1 MALLLVIVFAASLT
15 APYLGPAKAA
25 RAQQVTYPG
34 AFAPSLPGF
43 RYVGNMNENAI
54 VMGIIY
60 VPLRNVQLI
69 YYYAQAVSTPG
80 SPLYHKFLTPQQ
92 VQELFY
98 PTQQFKEVESYL
110 TSHGL
115 RVLYTAAD
123 SIIVF
128 GGTAKDVESALGVK
142 IGMFSNGSLS
152 YYAITSY
159 SGNALGL
166 VPYVSNVTAV
176 IFRSPP
182 LIHIVKPNLK
192 GQQFVTSFTAYPL
205 PDVVKA
211 YNVTPLYSMGYY
223 GQNVSVGILDFYGDP
238 IITQALAYFDQV
250 YGLPP
255 ANLTVVPIGPYDP
268 NLGLVTGWNY
278 EIELDVES
286 VDSAAPRA
294 HIVLYAAN
302 GALPL
307 VVPIA
312 TIDQLDQVSIVS
324 QSFGIYESWLTN
336 LGYSFYLYNVYLS
349 DLYYALGTA
358 EGITFLAAS
367 GDGGG
372 MGYSAGPVGG
382 VSYPSSSPWVLSV
395 GGTTTYLTFYPNGT
409 PSSSYSTA
417 WSAAGFVPFFF
428 NFGGSTG
435 GYSYF
440 EPMPWWQ
447 EGVAP
452 APPQGFP
459 YGRASPDVSANAN
472 VFPGIYQITYGNETI
487 IDGGTSEASPLTAG
501 LLALIESYLHQR
513 LGLLSPTLYALYKNP
528 STRDAFIPVTFG
540 YNIPWFSNSSY
551 NLVTGLGAI
560 NVGVLAHE
568 LSNQALVRSYMPSL
582 SVSVSVNG
590 VSMMSQAETYQPLE
604 LLPGESVTVEANI
617 TYSNGSEVTNG
628 DFKAELVTPEG
639 VMLTKQM
646 TYVQSLGLWQANI
659 TVPEN
664 CSGTTYVQVN
674 GTSAGRWGIGFTEAF
689 SGYFVTVFWSVSD
702 TPWDPSLGLPL
713 YFEVTELNGSPA
725 PSSIEYETVISYY
738 SFLNN
743 TYIAYE
749 SFQFSGPHNGTTLY
763 FNAPAGY
770 VAIEFTP
777 PAFGLVPVFFGDCL
791 QNFELFPEV
800 LSMPG
805 VVAPGQYIFVVG
817 LVYPPIE
824 TLFYQS
830 YSLGTSLF
838 YAIEVGSNVTAELV
852 SLSGKVVSSAQI
864 TFNPNVGLYTGLL
877 QVPENISPGYYWVV
891 LEANYSSY
899 TLASSNISPSYVE
912 GLGVGMV
919 YVGAPLNVNV
929 WVSPGSP
936 AQGQSITIY
945 ANITYSNGTP
955 VKYGQFS
962 AVLVPE
968 ADLGAFESLALSGV
982 NVPLYY
988 NSGLGLWVG
997 NATMPSPFSPGST
1010 AFSGLYAGEPWAVVV
1025 TGNAF
1030 NGVPAAG
1037 VAIAQVA
1044 ETKYVYYT
1052 GVLTPGSFYPYNG
1065 LFYNANITGF
1075 NGTIED
1081 SVFEGNVY
1089 IVDSNVTIADSQS
1102 YGTIY
1107 VVNSNVSLVNV
1118 RASSVVVVSGVANLY
1133 MSDVI
1138 SSASGHVNYVTPPQ
1152 ITALVS
1158 GVESSIMHN
1167 LSALWSEASQLS
1179 TKISDVSGWLL
1190 SNVSAV
1196 NRTVTGLGNSLS
1208 ALNSTV
1214 SGLSSTVSKL
1224 ASEASQL
1231 STKISD
1237 VSGWLLSN
1245 VSAVNRTV
1253 TGLGN
1258 SLSALNSTVSGLSS
1272 TVSNISSR
1280 VSSISTTATKAY
1292 SGASRSFSL
1301 GVGVAVIS
1309 VISLAIAAVALSRR
1323 R

>member
-1 MALLLVIVFAASLT
+1 
-15 APYLGPAKAA
+15 
-25 RAQQVTYPG
+25 
-34 AFAPSLPGF
+34 
-43 RYVGNMNENAI
+43 MNENAI
-54 VMGIIY
+54 VMGVIY
-60 VPLRNVQLI
+60 VPLRNIQLI

-80 SPLYHKFLTPQQ
+80 SPLYHKFLAPQQ

-98 PTQQFKEVESYL
+98 PTQQFKEAEYYL
-110 TSHGL
+110 ASHGL

-128 GGTAKDVESALGVK
+128 GGTVKDVESALGVK

-182 LIHIVKPNLK
+182 LIHIVKPDLR
-192 GQQFVTSFTAYPL
+192 GQQVVTSLTAYPL
-205 PDVVKA
+205 PDVVRA

-238 IITQALAYFDQV
+238 VITQALARFDQV

-278 EIELDVES
+278 EIDLDVES
-286 VDSAAPRA
+286 VHSAAPRA
-294 HIVLYAAN
+294 HIVLYVAN

-312 TIDQLDQVSIVS
+312 AIDQLDQVSIVS
-324 QSFGIYESWLTN
+324 QSFGIPESVFSYY
-336 LGYSFYLYNVYLS
+336 GSSFYLYNVYLT
-349 DLYYALGTA
+349 DVYYALGAA
-358 EGITFLAAS
+358 EGITFVAAS

-372 MGYSAGPVGG
+372 MGYSAGPLGDVN
-382 VSYPSSSPWVLSV
+382 YPASSPWVLAV
-395 GGTTTYLTFYPNGT
+395 GGTTTYLTFYPNET

-417 WSAAGFVPFFF
+417 WSAAGFVPYMQ

-447 EGVAP
+447 QGVAP
-452 APPQGFP
+452 TPPQGFP
-459 YGRASPDVSANAN
+459 YGRAVPDVSANAN
-472 VFPGIYQITYGNETI
+472 IFPGVYEVTYGNETI
-487 IDGGTSEASPLTAG
+487 IEGGTSEASPLTAG
-501 LLALIESYLHQR
+501 LLALIESYLNQR

-528 STRDAFIPVTFG
+528 SARGAFIPITFG
-540 YNIPWFSNSSY
+540 YNIPWLSNGGYS
-551 NLVTGLGAI
+551 LVTGLGAI

-568 LSNQALVRSYMPSL
+568 LSNPALVSSYMPSL
-582 SVSVSVNG
+582 SVSVTVNG
-590 VSMMSQAETYQPLE
+590 VSMMSQAEAYQPLE
-604 LLPGESVTVEANI
+604 LLPGESATIEANI
-617 TYSNGSEVTNG
+617 TYSNGSEVTSG
-628 DFKAELVTPEG
+628 DFKVELVTPEG
-639 VMLTKQM
+639 VVLTKQM
-646 TYVQSLGLWQANI
+646 TYVQFLRLWQANI

-689 SGYFVTVFWSVSD
+689 SGYFVTVARPVSD
-702 TPWDPSLGLPL
+702 VPWDPSLGLPL

-725 PSSIEYETVISYY
+725 PSSIEYGMVISYY
-738 SFLNN
+738 NFLNN
-743 TYIAYE
+743 TYSAYE
-749 SFQFSGPHNGTTLY
+749 SFQVVGPLINTVLY

-770 VAIEFTP
+770 AAMEFTP
-777 PAFGLVPVFFGDCL
+777 PAFGLVPVFFGDSL
-791 QNFELFPEV
+791 QDFVVSPEV

-805 VVAPGQYIFVVG
+805 VVAPGQYIFVEG
-817 LVYPPIE
+817 LVFPPVE
-824 TLFYQS
+824 TVSFQS
-830 YSLGTSLF
+830 QSLGTSLF
-838 YAIEVGSNVTAELV
+838 NAIEVGSNVTAELV
-852 SLSGKVVSSAQI
+852 TLSGKVLSSAQI
-864 TFNPNVGLYTGLL
+864 TFNSSAGLYTGLL
-877 QVPENISPGYYWVV
+877 RVPKNVSPGYYWVV
-891 LEANYSSY
+891 LEANYSSLA
-899 TLASSNISPSYVE
+899 LASSNVSPSYVE
-912 GLGVGMV
+912 GVGVDMV
-919 YVGAPLNVNV
+919 YVGAPLNVKV
-929 WVSPGSP
+929 WTSPGSP
-936 AQGQSITIY
+936 AQGQPITIY

-968 ADLGAFESLALSGV
+968 ADLGAFEILALSGV

-1089 IVDSNVTIADSQS
+1089 IVDSNVKIADSQS

-1118 RASSVVVVSGVANLY
+1118 RASRVVVASGVANLY

-1138 SSASGHVNYVTPPQ
+1138 SSVSGHVNYVTPPQ

-1179 TKISDVSGWLL
+1179 TKVSDLSEWLL

-1214 SGLSSTVSKL
+1214 SGLSSTVSEL

-1231 STKISD
+1231 SAK
-1237 VSGWLLSN
+1237 VSELQQEY
-1245 VSAVNRTV
+1245 
-1253 TGLGN
+1253 
-1258 SLSALNSTVSGLSS
+1258 SALNSTVSGLSS
-1272 TVSNISSR
+1272 AVSNISSR

-1301 GVGVAVIS
+1301 GVGVAMIS

>member
-1 MALLLVIVFAASLT
+1 MA
-15 APYLGPAKAA
+15 PQP
-25 RAQQVTYPG
+25 
-34 AFAPSLPGF
+34 LPGY
-43 RYVGNMNENAI
+43 RYVGGMSRDA
-54 VMGIIY
+54 VVLGVLY
-60 VPLRNVQLI
+60 VPLRNAQLI

-80 SPLYHKFLTPQQ
+80 SPLYHRFLTPQQ

-98 PTQQFKEVESYL
+98 PTQRFEEAESYL
-110 TSHGL
+110 ASHGL

-128 GGTAKDVESALGVK
+128 EGTVKDVESALGVK
-142 IGMFSNGSLS
+142 VGMFSNGSLS
-152 YYAITSY
+152 YYAVTSY

-182 LIHIVKPNLK
+182 LIHIVKPDLR
-192 GQQFVTSFTAYPL
+192 GQQVVTSLTAYSL
-205 PDVVKA
+205 PDVVRA

-238 IITQALAYFDQV
+238 IVAQALAYFDQV

-268 NLGLVTGWNY
+268 NLGLVTGWNV

-286 VDSAAPRA
+286 VQSAAPRA

-312 TIDQLDQVSIVS
+312 TIDQLDQVSVVS
-324 QSFGIYESWLTN
+324 QSFGIYESEFSYY
-336 LGYSFYLYNVYLS
+336 GFSFYLYNIYLT
-349 DLYYALGTA
+349 DMYYALGTA
-358 EGITFLAAS
+358 EGITFLAGS

-372 MGYSAGPVGG
+372 MGYSAGPLGG
-382 VSYPSSSPWVLSV
+382 VNYPASSPWVLAV

-452 APPQGFP
+452 TPPQGFP
-459 YGRASPDVSANAN
+459 YGRAIPDVSANAN
-472 VFPGIYQITYGNETI
+472 IFPGIYQITYGNETI

-501 LLALIESYLHQR
+501 LLALIESYLNQR

-528 STRDAFIPVTFG
+528 SARGAFIPVTFG
-540 YNIPWFSNSSY
+540 YNIPWFSNSGY
-551 NLVTGLGAI
+551 NLVTGLGSI

-568 LSNQALVRSYMPSL
+568 LSNQALVSNHMPSL
-582 SVSVSVNG
+582 SVSVVVNG
-590 VSMMSQAETYQPLE
+590 VSMVNQAEAYQPLE
-604 LLPGESVTVEANI
+604 LLPGESATIEANI

-689 SGYFVTVFWSVSD
+689 SGYFVTVAWPVSD
-702 TPWDPSLGLPL
+702 SPWDPSLGLPL
-713 YFEVTELNGSPA
+713 YFNVTELNGSPA
-725 PSSIEYETVISYY
+725 PSSTEYEMVISYY
-738 SFLNN
+738 NFLDN
-743 TYIAYE
+743 TYSAYNE
-749 SFQFSGPHNGTTLY
+749 YVFTGPLINTMLY

-805 VVAPGQYIFVVG
+805 VVAPGQYIFVEG

-824 TLFYQS
+824 TESYQS
-830 YSLGTSLF
+830 LSLGTSLF
-838 YAIEVGSNVTAELV
+838 NAIEVGSNVTAELV
-852 SLSGKVVSSAQI
+852 SLSGKAVSSAQI

-912 GLGVGMV
+912 GIGVGMV
-919 YVGAPLNVNV
+919 YVGAPLNVKV

-945 ANITYSNGTP
+945 ANITYGNGTP

-968 ADLGAFESLALSGV
+968 ADLGAFEGLALSGV

-988 NSGLGLWVG
+988 NSSLGLWVG
-997 NATMPSPFSPGST
+997 SATTPSPFSPGST

-1030 NGVPAAG
+1030 NGVPAAKA
-1037 VAIAQVA
+1037 AIAHVA

-1065 LFYNANITGF
+1065 LFYDANITGF
-1075 NGTIED
+1075 NGTIEG

-1118 RASSVVVVSGVANLY
+1118 RASRVVVASGVANLY

-1138 SSASGHVNYVTPPQ
+1138 SSVSGHVNYVTPPQ

-1167 LSALWSEASQLS
+1167 LSALWSEEGELRQEYSSLSSTVSGLSSTVSQLTSEASQLS
-1179 TKISDVSGWLL
+1179 TRISDLSGWLM

-1208 ALNSTV
+1208 ALS
-1214 SGLSSTVSKL
+1214 SKL
-1224 ASEASQL
+1224 TSEASQL
-1231 STKISD
+1231 STRISD
-1237 VSGWLLSN
+1237 LSGWLMSN

-1258 SLSALNSTVSGLSS
+1258 SLSALSSTVSGLSS

-1292 SGASRSFSL
+1292 SSASRSFSL

-1309 VISLAIAAVALSRR
+1309 VISLVIAAVALSRR
-1323 R
+1323 H

>member
-1 MALLLVIVFAASLT
+1 MNSRALALLLIIVFAASLMI
-15 APYLGPAKAA
+15 PYLGSAKAA

-34 AFAPSLPGF
+34 AFAASLPGF

-54 VMGIIY
+54 VMGVIY

-128 GGTAKDVESALGVK
+128 GGTVKDVESALGVK
-142 IGMFSNGSLS
+142 IGVFSNGSLS

-166 VPYVSNVTAV
+166 APYISNVTAV

-192 GQQFVTSFTAYPL
+192 GQQFVTSFTAYQL

-255 ANLTVVPIGPYDP
+255 ANLTVVPIGPYNP

-286 VDSAAPRA
+286 VQSAAPRA
-294 HIVLYAAN
+294 HIVLYVAN

-312 TIDQLDQVSIVS
+312 TIDQLNQVSLVS
-324 QSFGIYESWLTN
+324 QSFGFYESWFN
-336 LGYSFYLYNVYLS
+336 NAFILGWYGFLYNIYLT
-349 DLYYALGTA
+349 DVYYALGTA
-358 EGITFLAAS
+358 EGITFLASS

-372 MGYSAGPVGG
+372 MGYSAGPLGG
-382 VSYPSSSPWVLSV
+382 TIYPSSSPWVLSM

-417 WSAAGFVPFFF
+417 WSAAGFVPLFF

-459 YGRASPDVSANAN
+459 YGRASPDISANAN
-472 VFPGIYQITYGNETI
+472 VFPGIYQITYDNETI

-528 STRDAFIPVTFG
+528 STRDAFIPITFG

-568 LSNQALVRSYMPSL
+568 LSNPALVRSYMPSL

-674 GTSAGRWGIGFTEAF
+674 GTSAGHWGIGFTEAF
-689 SGYFVTVFWSVSD
+689 SGYFVTVALPVSD
-702 TPWDPSLGLPL
+702 APWDPSLGLPL
-713 YFEVTELNGSPA
+713 LFEVTELNGSPA
-725 PSSIEYETVISYY
+725 PSSTEYEMVISYY
-738 SFLNN
+738 NFLYN
-743 TYIAYE
+743 TYSTYNEYVFA
-749 SFQFSGPHNGTTLY
+749 GPLVNTTLY

-770 VAIEFTP
+770 AAIEFTP
-777 PAFGLVPVFFGDCL
+777 PAFGLVPVFFGDSL
-791 QNFELFPEV
+791 QGFEVFPEV

-805 VVAPGQYIFVVG
+805 VVAPGQYIFVEG

-838 YAIEVGSNVTAELV
+838 YAIEVGSNVTAGLV

-864 TFNPNVGLYTGLL
+864 TFNPNVGYFTGLL
-877 QVPENISPGYYWVV
+877 QVPEDVSPGYYWVV

-899 TLASSNISPSYVE
+899 TLASYGISPSYVE
-912 GLGVGMV
+912 GIGIGMV

-929 WVSPGSP
+929 WVSPESP

-1118 RASSVVVVSGVANLY
+1118 RASRVVVVSGVANLY

-1138 SSASGHVNYVTPPQ
+1138 SSVSGHVNYVTPPQ

-1179 TKISDVSGWLL
+1179 MKVSELSEWLL

-1214 SGLSSTVSKL
+1214 SGLSSAVSEL

-1231 STKISD
+1231 SMK
-1237 VSGWLLSN
+1237 VSELQQEY
-1245 VSAVNRTV
+1245 
-1253 TGLGN
+1253 
-1258 SLSALNSTVSGLSS
+1258 SALNSTVSGLSS
-1272 TVSNISSR
+1272 AVSNISSR

-1301 GVGVAVIS
+1301 GVGVAMIS

>member
-1 MALLLVIVFAASLT
+1 ALLLVIVFAASLT

-54 VMGIIY
+54 VMGVIY

-128 GGTAKDVESALGVK
+128 GGTVKDVESALGVK

-152 YYAITSY
+152 YYAVTSY

-166 VPYVSNVTAV
+166 APYISNVTAV

-182 LIHIVKPNLK
+182 LIHIVKPDLK
-192 GQQFVTSFTAYPL
+192 GQQVVTSWTAYSL
-205 PDVVKA
+205 PDVVRA

-238 IITQALAYFDQV
+238 IVAQALAYFDQA

-312 TIDQLDQVSIVS
+312 TIDQLDQVSLVS
-324 QSFGIYESWLTN
+324 QSFGFYESWLTN

-372 MGYSAGPVGG
+372 MGYSAGPLGG
-382 VSYPSSSPWVLSV
+382 TVYPSSSPWVLSL

-501 LLALIESYLHQR
+501 LLALIESYLNQR

-528 STRDAFIPVTFG
+528 SARGAFIPITFG
-540 YNIPWFSNSSY
+540 YNIPWFSNGSY

-568 LSNQALVRSYMPSL
+568 LSNPALVSSYVPSL

-674 GTSAGRWGIGFTEAF
+674 GTSAGHWGIGFTEAF
-689 SGYFVTVFWSVSD
+689 SGYFVTVAEPVSD
-702 TPWDPSLGLPL
+702 EPWDPSLGLPL

-725 PSSIEYETVISYY
+725 PNSTEYEMVISYY
-738 SFLNN
+738 NFLNN

-749 SFQFSGPHNGTTLY
+749 SFQFSGSYNSTTLY

-770 VAIEFTP
+770 AAIEFTP

-824 TLFYQS
+824 TLFYPS
-830 YSLGTSLF
+830 YSLGTPLF
-838 YAIEVGSNVTAELV
+838 IAIAVGSNVTAELV
-852 SLSGKVVSSAQI
+852 SLSGKAVSSAQI

-877 QVPENISPGYYWVV
+877 QVPENVSPGYYWVV

-899 TLASSNISPSYVE
+899 TLASSGVSSSYVE
-912 GLGVGMV
+912 GIGVGMV

-968 ADLGAFESLALSGV
+968 ADLGAFESLALAGV

-1065 LFYNANITGF
+1065 LFYNANITDF

-1081 SVFEGNVY
+1081 SIFEGNVY

-1118 RASSVVVVSGVANLY
+1118 RASRVVVVSGVANLY

-1138 SSASGHVNYVTPPQ
+1138 SSVSGHVNYVTPPQ
-1152 ITALVS
+1152 ITTLVS
-1158 GVESSIMHN
+1158 GVESSIMQN
-1167 LSALWSEASQLS
+1167 LSALWSEVNELQQEYSALNSTVSGLSSAVSELESEASQLS
-1179 TKISDVSGWLL
+1179 TKVSELSEWLL

-1196 NRTVTGLGNSLS
+1196 NRTVSGLGNSLS

-1214 SGLSSTVSKL
+1214 SGLSS
-1224 ASEASQL
+1224 A
-1231 STKISD
+1231 
-1237 VSGWLLSN
+1237 
-1245 VSAVNRTV
+1245 
-1253 TGLGN
+1253 
-1258 SLSALNSTVSGLSS
+1258 
-1272 TVSNISSR
+1272 VSNISSR

>member
-1 MALLLVIVFAASLT
+1 MNSRALALLLVIVFAASLT

-54 VMGIIY
+54 VMGVIY

-128 GGTAKDVESALGVK
+128 GGTVKDVESALGVK

-166 VPYVSNVTAV
+166 VPYISNVTAV

-192 GQQFVTSFTAYPL
+192 GQQFVTSWTAYSL
-205 PDVVKA
+205 PDVVRA

-268 NLGLVTGWNY
+268 NLGLVTGWSY

-286 VDSAAPRA
+286 VQSAAPRA
-294 HIVLYAAN
+294 HIVLYVAN
-302 GALPL
+302 YALPL

-312 TIDQLDQVSIVS
+312 YIDQLDQVSVVS

-336 LGYSFYLYNVYLS
+336 LGYSSYLYNVYLS

-372 MGYSAGPVGG
+372 MGFSAGPLGG
-382 VSYPSSSPWVLSV
+382 VGYPASSPWVLAV

-417 WSAAGFVPFFF
+417 WSAAGFVPYMW
-428 NFGGSTG
+428 NSGGSTG

-459 YGRASPDVSANAN
+459 YGRANPDISANAN
-472 VFPGIYQITYGNETI
+472 VFPGIYQITYDNETI

-501 LLALIESYLHQR
+501 LLALIESYLNQR

-528 STRDAFIPVTFG
+528 STRGAFIPITFG

-568 LSNQALVRSYMPSL
+568 LSNPALVSSYMPSL
-582 SVSVSVNG
+582 SVSVTVNG
-590 VSMMSQAETYQPLE
+590 VSMMSQAEANQPLE
-604 LLPGESVTVEANI
+604 LLPGESVTIEADI

-689 SGYFVTVFWSVSD
+689 SGYFVTVFLPVSD
-702 TPWDPSLGLPL
+702 LPWDPSLGLPL
-713 YFEVTELNGSPA
+713 SFEVTELNGSPA
-725 PSSIEYETVISYY
+725 PSSTEYEMVISYY
-738 SFLNN
+738 NFLDN
-743 TYIAYE
+743 TYSAYNE
-749 SFQFSGPHNGTTLY
+749 YVFAGPLVNTTLY

-791 QNFELFPEV
+791 QDFRVFPEV

-805 VVAPGQYIFVVG
+805 VVAPGQYIFVRG
-817 LVYPPIE
+817 LVLPPIE
-824 TLFYQS
+824 TLLYQS
-830 YSLGTSLF
+830 QSLPGLSLF
-838 YAIEVGSNVTAELV
+838 YAIAVGSNVTAELV

-864 TFNPNVGLYTGLL
+864 TFNPNVGYFTGLL
-877 QVPENISPGYYWVV
+877 QVPEDVSPGYYWVV

-899 TLASSNISPSYVE
+899 TLASYGISPSYVE
-912 GLGVGMV
+912 GIGVGMV

-929 WVSPGSP
+929 WVSPESP

-945 ANITYSNGTP
+945 ANITYRNGTP

-968 ADLGAFESLALSGV
+968 ADLRAFESLALSGV

-1118 RASSVVVVSGVANLY
+1118 RASRVVVVSGVANLY

-1138 SSASGHVNYVTPPQ
+1138 SSVSGHVNYVTPPQ

-1167 LSALWSEASQLS
+1167 LSALWSE
-1179 TKISDVSGWLL
+1179 VSELQQKY
-1190 SNVSAV
+1190 SSI
-1196 NRTVTGLGNSLS
+1196 
-1208 ALNSTV
+1208 NSTV
-1214 SGLSSTVSKL
+1214 SGLSSTVSQL
-1224 ASEASQL
+1224 TSEASQL
-1231 STKISD
+1231 STKISEL
-1237 VSGWLLSN
+1237 SGWLLSN

>member
-1 MALLLVIVFAASLT
+1 LRHAFVRWSPLLLVLLFALAMVP
-15 APYLGPAKAA
+15 APAVAKAQA
-25 RAQQVTYPG
+25 GPTSSAVTPQ
-34 AFAPSLPGF
+34 PLPGY
-43 RYVGNMNENAI
+43 RYVGGMSRDA
-54 VMGIIY
+54 VVLGVLY
-60 VPLRNVQLI
+60 VPLRNAQLI

-80 SPLYHKFLTPQQ
+80 SPLYHRFLTPRQ

-98 PTQQFKEVESYL
+98 PTQRFEEAESYL
-110 TSHGL
+110 ASHGL

-128 GGTAKDVESALGVK
+128 EGTVKDVEGALGVK
-142 IGMFSNGSLS
+142 VGMFSNGSLS
-152 YYAITSY
+152 YYAVTSY

-182 LIHIVKPNLK
+182 LIHIVKPDLR
-192 GQQFVTSFTAYPL
+192 GQQVVTSLTAYPL
-205 PDVVKA
+205 PDVVRA

-238 IITQALAYFDQV
+238 VITQALARFDQV

-278 EIELDVES
+278 EIDLDVES
-286 VDSAAPRA
+286 VHSAAPRA
-294 HIVLYAAN
+294 HIVLYVAN

-324 QSFGIYESWLTN
+324 QSFGIPESVFSYY
-336 LGYSFYLYNVYLS
+336 GSSFYLYNVYLA
-349 DLYYALGTA
+349 DVYYALGAA
-358 EGITFLAAS
+358 EGITFVAAS

-372 MGYSAGPVGG
+372 MGYSAGPLGDVN
-382 VSYPSSSPWVLSV
+382 YPASSPWVLAV
-395 GGTTTYLTFYPNGT
+395 GGTTTYLTFYPNGM

-417 WSAAGFVPFFF
+417 WSAAGFVPYMQ
-428 NFGGSTG
+428 NFGGSTS

-447 EGVAP
+447 QGVAP
-452 APPQGFP
+452 TPPQGFP
-459 YGRASPDVSANAN
+459 YGRAVPDVSANAN
-472 VFPGIYQITYGNETI
+472 IFPGVYEVTYGNETI
-487 IDGGTSEASPLTAG
+487 IEGGTSEASPLTAG
-501 LLALIESYLHQR
+501 LLALIESYLNQR

-528 STRDAFIPVTFG
+528 SARGAFIPIAFG
-540 YNIPWFSNSSY
+540 YNIPWLSNGGYS
-551 NLVTGLGAI
+551 LVTGLGAI
-560 NVGVLAHE
+560 NVGVLTHE
-568 LSNQALVRSYMPSL
+568 LSNPALVSSYMPSL
-582 SVSVSVNG
+582 SVSVVVNG
-590 VSMMSQAETYQPLE
+590 VGMASQAEAYQPLE
-604 LLPGESVTVEANI
+604 LLPGESATIEANI
-617 TYSNGSEVTNG
+617 TYSNGSEVTSG
-628 DFKAELVTPEG
+628 DFKAVLVTPEG
-639 VMLTKQM
+639 VVLTKQM

-689 SGYFVTVFWSVSD
+689 SGYFVTVARPVSD
-702 TPWDPSLGLPL
+702 VPWDPSLGLPL

-725 PSSIEYETVISYY
+725 PSSIEYGMVISYY
-738 SFLNN
+738 NFLNN
-743 TYIAYE
+743 TYSAYE
-749 SFQFSGPHNGTTLY
+749 SFQVVGPLINTVLY

-770 VAIEFTP
+770 AAMEFAP
-777 PAFGLVPVFFGDCL
+777 PAFGLVPVFFGDSL
-791 QNFELFPEV
+791 QDFVVSPEV

-805 VVAPGQYIFVVG
+805 VVAPGQYIFVEG
-817 LVYPPIE
+817 LVFPPVE
-824 TLFYQS
+824 TVSFQS
-830 YSLGTSLF
+830 QSLGTSLF
-838 YAIEVGSNVTAELV
+838 NAIEVGSNVTAELV
-852 SLSGKVVSSAQI
+852 TLSGKVLSSAQI
-864 TFNPNVGLYTGLL
+864 TFNSSAGLYTGLL
-877 QVPENISPGYYWVV
+877 RVPKNVSPGYYWVV
-891 LEANYSSY
+891 LEANYSSLA
-899 TLASSNISPSYVE
+899 LASSNVSPSYVE
-912 GLGVGMV
+912 GVGVDMV
-919 YVGAPLNVNV
+919 YVGAPLNAKV
-929 WVSPGSP
+929 WTSPGSP
-936 AQGQSITIY
+936 AQGQPITIY
-945 ANITYSNGTP
+945 ANITYGNGTP

-968 ADLGAFESLALSGV
+968 ADLGAFEGLALSGV

-988 NSGLGLWVG
+988 NSSLGLWVG
-997 NATMPSPFSPGST
+997 SATTPSPFSPGST

-1030 NGVPAAG
+1030 NGVPAAKA
-1037 VAIAQVA
+1037 AIAHVA

-1065 LFYNANITGF
+1065 LFYDANITGF
-1075 NGTIED
+1075 NGTIEG

-1118 RASSVVVVSGVANLY
+1118 RASRVVVASGITNLY

-1138 SSASGHVNYVTPPQ
+1138 SSVSGHVNYVMPPQ

-1158 GVESSIMHN
+1158 GVGSSIMRN
-1167 LSALWSEASQLS
+1167 LSALWSEEGELRQEYSRLTSELAAINSTVSGLSSTVSQLTSEASQLS
-1179 TKISDVSGWLL
+1179 TRISDLSGWLL

-1208 ALNSTV
+1208 T
-1214 SGLSSTVSKL
+1214 LS
-1224 ASEASQL
+1224 
-1231 STKISD
+1231 
-1237 VSGWLLSN
+1237 
-1245 VSAVNRTV
+1245 
-1253 TGLGN
+1253 
-1258 SLSALNSTVSGLSS
+1258 STVSGLSS

-1309 VISLAIAAVALSRR
+1309 VISLVIAAVALSRR
-1323 R
+1323 H